1 MNASPEGRTLTRYAV
16 TAVLGIIA
24 LIIGTRAYVGVVF
37 GWIVVG
43 AGALG
48 TRVVYAAPLRFA
60 HRNATLRLTVVW
72 YLFLAEIIAGATAF
86 APVFDRRGSPAVAIA
101 ALVVAFVL
109 EGTATALQRTEYVR
123 LNVIVPPIATA
134 GPDEIVAFSGEALGP
149 ANEAFKSALG
159 DVLPRIATVVRAY
172 LVNGTGEGGTARRVL
187 ALRFAFPWVDV
198 DAVAASRIVYGRMFP
213 PARRSR

>member
-1 MNASPEGRTLTRYAV
+1 
-16 TAVLGIIA
+16 
-24 LIIGTRAYVGVVF
+24 
-37 GWIVVG
+37 
-43 AGALG
+43 
-48 TRVVYAAPLRFA
+48 
-60 HRNATLRLTVVW
+60 
-72 YLFLAEIIAGATAF
+72 
-86 APVFDRRGSPAVAIA
+86 
-101 ALVVAFVL
+101 
-109 EGTATALQRTEYVR
+109 
-123 LNVIVPPIATA
+123 VIVPPIATA

-149 ANEAFKSALG
+149 ANEAFKGALG